1 MPSYCVAFGLN
12 NRKSGMNKHLRF
24 FPFPKNSE
32 MCRVW
37 CHGLMNN
44 TYPKTPGA
52 LFVTDLR
59 LFKPNRAR
67 DEGISANIR
76 GEDTEKGN

>member
-1 MPSYCVAFGLN
+1 
-12 NRKSGMNKHLRF
+12 
-24 FPFPKNSE
+24 

-52 LFVTDLR
+52 LFTPDLR
-59 LFKPNRAR
+59 LFKPNTAR